1 MIEITRIVCEMFNIK
16 YLDMFTE
23 SRKRNIIQA
32 KQIAVYFIRKELL
45 LTTTVIGD
53 FFNRDHSTI
62 TYNYTTAKNHIE
74 TNVSLRFKANK
85 IQEVI
90 NDLNFDKIVYVA
102 HPVSGDVKGNIEK
115 ILAIVREINL
125 TEKNVVPFVPYLADV
140 MAMNDDEPEERRKG
154 ISNNICYLQ
163 SGIVKELRVY
173 GDFISKGVAEEIAI
187 ARQYKIPVVYFNPKS
202 TQNGNLT

>member
-1 MIEITRIVCEMFNIK
+1 MIEITGLVCEMFDVP
-16 YLDMFTE
+16 YLKMFTQ

-32 KQIAVYFIRKELL
+32 KQIAVYFIRKELEL
-45 LTTTVIGD
+45 KTEVIGK

-62 TYNYTTAKNHIE
+62 TYNYTTARNHID
-74 TNVSLRFKANK
+74 TNVSLKNKVNK
-85 IQEVI
+85 IQVAI
-90 NDLNFDKIVYVA
+90 DNLNFDKIVYVA
-102 HPVSGDVKGNIEK
+102 HPISGDVKGNIDK

-125 TEKNVVPFVPYLADV
+125 TEKNIVPFVPYLADV

-154 ISNNICYLQ
+154 ISNNVCYLQ
-163 SGIVKELRVY
+163 SGVVKELRVY